1 MLDSWILLWKGR
13 VKLPRFH
20 SASYLYPTVFLFH
33 FSHPLPV
40 QHPDSPILPQG
51 VRQRQCCME
60 WGSRARQLLCQPG
73 SQTELPIF
81 TPLNTWAQQLIPSLN
96 PSAPLCPAPRACG
109 DKEETGTGCAC
120 WEKRG
125 WDWGTG
131 LCRGSGPLRTAAAA
145 WGSLSCEDQS
155 PSGGKD
161 SSGWQCPACP
171 MLCHS
176 STHGLQQLQA
186 PHTHGQSNTAQG
198 DRLNATTKTKLM
210 QPGDD
215 KYTSE
220 VPCILN
226 HFKIFLSLVCNVNV
240 R

>member
-96 PSAPLCPAPRACG
+96 PSAPLCPAPRACR

-176 STHGLQQLQA
+176 STKL
-186 PHTHGQSNTAQG
+186 HTHTGNPTLPRVTGWMPQLKPSLCNQVMTNIQVKCPVF
-198 DRLNATTKTKLM
+198 LITS
-210 QPGDD
+210 
-215 KYTSE
+215 KY
-220 VPCILN
+220 
-226 HFKIFLSLVCNVNV
+226 FY